1 MHVGQEKDQGNNV
14 ILLTTD
20 QILLPSVLK
29 DVSGP
34 AARFLGPGPGIVK
47 TF

>member
-1 MHVGQEKDQGNNV
+1 MTVGQEKDQGMNV

-29 DVSGP
+29 DVAGLPPVVSVQ
-34 AARFLGPGPGIVK
+34 AVELL
-47 TF
+47 

>member
-1 MHVGQEKDQGNNV
+1 MGQEKDKGNNV

-29 DVSGP
+29 DVSGLP
-34 AARFLGPGPGIVK
+34 PVSSVQAVELL
-47 TF
+47 